1 MNRKELK
8 KVAIAGAGI
17 MGSSIAQ
24 IFARNDVKVTL
35 YDIEAGFLER
45 SKNLIDL
52 NQKAW
57 VEAGELTQAESSRL
71 QSLIEHTLDI
81 DELKDA
87 DLVIEAIVEQLE
99 AKHVLWA
106 KISGLVSD
114 EAILTSNTSGLSIS
128 AIAQAVRL
136 PERFCG
142 MHWINPPHI
151 IPLVEVICGEKT
163 AKETA
168 DTVFCIAESL
178 GKKPI
183 MVKKD
188 APGFALNRIQFAVLR
203 EAMHIVESGI
213 ADREDVD
220 KVLKYGLGMRYACL
234 GPFEVAD
241 LGGLDTFY
249 RISDYLFKD
258 LSAATDVPAM
268 LKDLVDSGAWGV
280 KSGKGFYD
288 YSDGRGDEV
297 ISKRDSDFIKIANC
311 LYREPEAEKP
321 LR

>member
-1 MNRKELK
+1 MNRTKLK
-8 KVAIAGAGI
+8 KIAIAGAGI

-24 IFARNDVKVTL
+24 IFAQNDYQVTL
-35 YDIEAGFLER
+35 YDIEDRFLVR
-45 SKNLIDL
+45 SKELIAL
-52 NQKAW
+52 NQKAL
-57 VEAGELTQAESSRL
+57 VQAGELSEEASCNIR
-71 QSLIEHTLDI
+71 SLIGHTLDI
-81 DELKDA
+81 SGFKDA
-87 DLVIEAIVEQLE
+87 DFVIEAIVEQMD
-99 AKHVLWA
+99 AKHALWS
-106 KISGLVSD
+106 KISELVSE

-128 AIAQAVRL
+128 EIAKAVKK

-151 IPLVEVICGEKT
+151 VPLVEVICGEKT
-163 AKETA
+163 KAETA
-168 DTVFCIAESL
+168 DTVFRVAESV

-213 ADREDVD
+213 ADKEDVD

-249 RISDYLFKD
+249 RISEYLFED
-258 LSAATDVPAM
+258 LSDAKEVPSM
-268 LKDLVDSGAWGV
+268 LKDLVTDGAWGV

-297 ISKRDSDFIKIANC
+297 ISKRDADFIKIAGI
-311 LYREPEAEKP
+311 LYK
-321 LR
+321 

>member
-1 MNRKELK
+1 MNRNEIKN
-8 KVAIAGAGI
+8 VAIAGAGI

-24 IFARNDVKVTL
+24 IFARNNFRVTL
-35 YDIEAGFLER
+35 YDIEAKFLER
-45 SKNLIDL
+45 SKNLIAL
-52 NQKAW
+52 NQKAL
-57 VEAGELTQAESSRL
+57 VEAGELSEQESESIK
-71 QSLIEHTLDI
+71 SLIGHTLEISDF
-81 DELKDA
+81 KDA
-87 DLVIEAIVEQLE
+87 DLVIEAIVEQLD
-99 AKHVLWA
+99 AKHALWS
-106 KISGLVSD
+106 KISELVSE

-128 AIAQAVRL
+128 RIAEAVKF

-163 AKETA
+163 KKETA
-168 DTVFCIAESL
+168 DTVFCVAESL

-213 ADREDVD
+213 ADMEDVD

-249 RISDYLFKD
+249 RISSYLFED
-258 LSAATDVPAM
+258 LCSATDVPAM
-268 LKDLVDSGAWGV
+268 MKDLVDQGAYGV

-288 YSDGRGDEV
+288 YANGRGDEV
-297 ISKRDSDFIKIANC
+297 ISKRDADFIKIANC
-311 LYREPEAEKP
+311 LYREKES
-321 LR
+321 L

>member
-1 MNRKELK
+1 MNVNEFK

-24 IFARNDVKVTL
+24 IFARNDFQVTL
-35 YDIEAGFLER
+35 YDIEAGFLQR
-45 SKNLIDL
+45 SKDLIDL
-52 NQKAW
+52 NQKALI
-57 VEAGELTQAESSRL
+57 EAGELSEEKSQRIK
-71 QSLIEHTLDI
+71 SLIGHTLEISKFEDVN
-81 DELKDA
+81 
-87 DLVIEAIVEQLE
+87 LVIEAIIEQLD
-99 AKHVLWA
+99 AKHALWS
-106 KISGLVSD
+106 KISELVSD

-128 AIAQAVRL
+128 KIAEAVRL

-151 IPLVEVICGEKT
+151 IPLVEIICGNKT
-163 AKETA
+163 TKETA
-168 DTVFCIAESL
+168 DTVFGIAESL

-188 APGFALNRIQFAVLR
+188 VPGFALNRIQFAVLR

-213 ADREDVD
+213 ADMEDVD

-234 GPFEVAD
+234 GPFEVSD

-249 RISDYLFKD
+249 RISSYLFGD
-258 LSAATDVPAM
+258 LSAATEVSPM
-268 LKDLVDSGAWGV
+268 LKNLVDQGACGV

-288 YSDGRGDEV
+288 YSNGRGDRV
-297 ISKRDSDFIKIANC
+297 ISKRDADFIKIANC
-311 LYREPEAEKP
+311 LYATPESNES
-321 LR
+321 L

>member
-1 MNRKELK
+1 MGEIKEFR

-24 IFARNDVKVTL
+24 IFAKNGVPVIL
-35 YDIEAGFLER
+35 YDIETGFLDR
-45 SKNLIDL
+45 SRALIDL
-52 NQKAW
+52 NQKAL
-57 VEAGELTQAESSRL
+57 VEAHELTDAESEGVRSK
-71 QSLIEHTLDI
+71 ITHTLDI
-81 DELKDA
+81 EDLREA
-87 DLVIEAIVEQLE
+87 DFVIEAIVEQMD
-99 AKHVLWA
+99 AKHTLWE
-106 KISGLVSD
+106 KISGLVSE
-114 EAILTSNTSGLSIS
+114 EAVLTSNTSGLSIS
-128 AIAQAVRL
+128 KIAEAVKN

-151 IPLVEVICGEKT
+151 VPLVEVICGEKT
-163 AKETA
+163 SAETA
-168 DTVFCIAESL
+168 ARVFRVAESV

-213 ADREDVD
+213 ADMEDVD

-249 RISDYLFKD
+249 RISEYLFKD
-258 LSAATDVPAM
+258 LSDTGDVPAM
-268 LKDLVDSGAWGV
+268 LRERVEQGSLGV
-280 KSGKGFYD
+280 KSGRGFYD
-288 YSDGRGDEV
+288 YSGGRGDEV
-297 ISKRDSDFIKIANC
+297 ISKRDSDFIKIANM
-311 LYREPEAEKP
+311 LYK
-321 LR
+321 

>member
-1 MNRKELK
+1 MNRTELK
-8 KVAIAGAGI
+8 KIAIAGAGI

-24 IFARNDVKVTL
+24 IFAQNDYQVIL
-35 YDIEAGFLER
+35 YDIEGRFLAR
-45 SKNLIDL
+45 SKELIAL
-52 NQKAW
+52 NQKALIQ
-57 VEAGELTQAESSRL
+57 AGELSEEASCNIR
-71 QSLIEHTLDI
+71 SLIGHTLDI
-81 DELKDA
+81 SGFKDA
-87 DLVIEAIVEQLE
+87 DFVIEAIVEQMD
-99 AKHVLWA
+99 AKHALWS
-106 KISGLVSD
+106 KISELVSE

-128 AIAQAVRL
+128 EIAKAVRK

-151 IPLVEVICGEKT
+151 VPLVEVICGAKT
-163 AKETA
+163 KAETA
-168 DTVFCIAESL
+168 DTVFRVAESV

-213 ADREDVD
+213 ADKEDVD

-249 RISDYLFKD
+249 RIAEYLFED
-258 LSAATDVPAM
+258 LSDAKEVPSM
-268 LKDLVDSGAWGV
+268 LKDLVTDGAWGV

-297 ISKRDSDFIKIANC
+297 ISKRDADFIKIAGI
-311 LYREPEAEKP
+311 LYK
-321 LR
+321 

>member
-1 MNRKELK
+1 MNRTKLK
-8 KVAIAGAGI
+8 KIAIAGAGI

-24 IFARNDVKVTL
+24 IFAQNDYQVTL
-35 YDIEAGFLER
+35 YDIEDRFLAR
-45 SKNLIDL
+45 SKELIAL
-52 NQKAW
+52 NQKAL
-57 VEAGELTQAESSRL
+57 VQAGELSEEASCNIR
-71 QSLIEHTLDI
+71 SLIGHTLDI
-81 DELKDA
+81 SGFKDA
-87 DLVIEAIVEQLE
+87 DFVIEAIVEQMD
-99 AKHVLWA
+99 AKHALWS
-106 KISGLVSD
+106 KISELVSE

-128 AIAQAVRL
+128 EIAKAVRK

-151 IPLVEVICGEKT
+151 VPLVEVICGEKT
-163 AKETA
+163 KAETA
-168 DTVFCIAESL
+168 DTVFRVAESV

-213 ADREDVD
+213 ADKEDVD

-249 RISDYLFKD
+249 RIAEYLFED
-258 LSAATDVPAM
+258 LSDAKEVPSM
-268 LKDLVDSGAWGV
+268 LKDLVTDGAWGV

-297 ISKRDSDFIKIANC
+297 ISKRDADFIKIAGI
-311 LYREPEAEKP
+311 LYK
-321 LR
+321 

>member
-1 MNRKELK
+1 MNRTELK
-8 KVAIAGAGI
+8 KIAIAGAGI

-24 IFARNDVKVTL
+24 IFARNDYQVIL
-35 YDIEAGFLER
+35 YDIEDRFLAR
-45 SKNLIDL
+45 SKDLIDL
-52 NQKAW
+52 NQKAL
-57 VEAGELTQAESSRL
+57 VKAGELSEAESCRV
-71 QSLIEHTLDI
+71 QALIGHTLEI
-81 DELKDA
+81 SGFQDA
-87 DLVIEAIVEQLE
+87 DFVIEAIVEQMD
-99 AKHVLWA
+99 AKHALWS
-106 KISGLVSD
+106 KISELVSE

-128 AIAQAVRL
+128 EIAEAVRK

-151 IPLVEVICGEKT
+151 VPLVEVICGEKT
-163 AKETA
+163 KEETA
-168 DTVFCIAESL
+168 DVVFRVAESV

-183 MVKKD
+183 LVKKD

-213 ADREDVD
+213 ADMEDVD

-249 RISDYLFKD
+249 RISSYLFED
-258 LSAATDVPAM
+258 LSDAKDVPAM
-268 LKDLVDSGAWGV
+268 LKDLVEDGACGV

-288 YSDGRGDEV
+288 YSNGRGDEV
-297 ISKRDSDFIKIANC
+297 ISKRDADFIKIANI
-311 LYREPEAEKP
+311 LYK
-321 LR
+321 